1 MIALDDD
8 DDDVDEYDDDDEDDE
23 DDDDDAC
30 VPTIEFEDDD
40 ANTRG
45 IQREHRGQRDAAR
58 GVHADGV
65 LEQGERRMRG
75 GDCGEA

>member
-1 MIALDDD
+1 MIAEDDD
-8 DDDVDEYDDDDEDDE
+8 DDDVDEYDDDEDDE